1 MTVPLASGRQFSLEE
16 ASRLLPSVKLVTA
29 EAVREA
35 EELSRELRQ
44 HGEAHPK
51 HEVLT
56 EQLDSVVSRWAS
68 RLKELQVE
76 AKGLWL
82 VDFDNGDG
90 YYCWQY
96 PEEAITHYH
105 AYDEGFS
112 GRMKIVVGG
121 AEAAEPESRPDLRSL
136 FRAPARRYST
146 RVELE
151 RRSEE
156 WNEPARPS

>member
-1 MTVPLASGRQFSLEE
+1 MTEPTVACRQFSLEE
-16 ASRLLPSVKLVTA
+16 ARRLLPSVKLVTA

-35 EELSRELRQ
+35 EELSRELRLQ
-44 HGEAHPK
+44 GEAHPN
-51 HEVLT
+51 HEALT
-56 EQLDSVVSRWAS
+56 AQMDRVVSRWAS

-105 AYDEGFS
+105 GYDEGFS
-112 GRMKIVVGG
+112 GRMKIV
-121 AEAAEPESRPDLRSL
+121 
-136 FRAPARRYST
+136 
-146 RVELE
+146 
-151 RRSEE
+151 
-156 WNEPARPS
+156 

>member
-1 MTVPLASGRQFSLEE
+1 MNVPLASGRQFSLDE
-16 ASRLLPSVKLVTA
+16 ASRLLPSIKLVTA
-29 EAVREA
+29 EAVREK
-35 EELSRELRQ
+35 EELSREPRQ

-51 HEVLT
+51 HDVLT

-112 GRMKIVVGG
+112 GRMKIV
-121 AEAAEPESRPDLRSL
+121 
-136 FRAPARRYST
+136 
-146 RVELE
+146 
-151 RRSEE
+151 
-156 WNEPARPS
+156 

>member
-51 HEVLT
+51 HEALT

-68 RLKELQVE
+68 RLKDLQVE

-112 GRMKIVVGG
+112 GRMKIV
-121 AEAAEPESRPDLRSL
+121 
-136 FRAPARRYST
+136 
-146 RVELE
+146 
-151 RRSEE
+151 
-156 WNEPARPS
+156 

>member
-1 MTVPLASGRQFSLEE
+1 
-16 ASRLLPSVKLVTA
+16 
-29 EAVREA
+29 VREA
-35 EELSRELRQ
+35 EELSRELRV

-51 HEVLT
+51 HEALS

-105 AYDEGFS
+105 GYDEGFS
-112 GRMKIVVGG
+112 GRMKIV
-121 AEAAEPESRPDLRSL
+121 
-136 FRAPARRYST
+136 
-146 RVELE
+146 
-151 RRSEE
+151 
-156 WNEPARPS
+156 

>member
-1 MTVPLASGRQFSLEE
+1 MNVPLASGRQFSLEE

-29 EAVREA
+29 EAVRET

-51 HEVLT
+51 HDVLT

-82 VDFDNGDG
+82 VDFDNGAG
-90 YYCWQY
+90 YYCWRH
-96 PEEAITHYH
+96 PEAGLHYYH
-105 AYDEGFS
+105 TYEDGFS
-112 GRMKIVVGG
+112 GRI
-121 AEAAEPESRPDLRSL
+121 RIQ
-136 FRAPARRYST
+136 
-146 RVELE
+146 
-151 RRSEE
+151 
-156 WNEPARPS
+156 

>member
-1 MTVPLASGRQFSLEE
+1 MPEPLASGRQFSLEE

-35 EELSRELRQ
+35 QELSRELRQ
-44 HGEAHPK
+44 QGEAHPN
-51 HEVLT
+51 HEVLSA
-56 EQLDSVVSRWAS
+56 ELDQVVSRWAS

-105 AYDEGFS
+105 GYDEGFS
-112 GRMKIVVGG
+112 GR
-121 AEAAEPESRPDLRSL
+121 
-136 FRAPARRYST
+136 
-146 RVELE
+146 
-151 RRSEE
+151 
-156 WNEPARPS
+156 

>member
-1 MTVPLASGRQFSLEE
+1 MTAPSAPARQFSLEE

-35 EELSRELRQ
+35 EELSRELRI

-51 HEVLT
+51 HEVLS
-56 EQLDSVVSRWAS
+56 EQLDSVVSRWAH

-105 AYDEGFS
+105 GYDEGFS
-112 GRMKIVVGG
+112 GRMKIV
-121 AEAAEPESRPDLRSL
+121 
-136 FRAPARRYST
+136 
-146 RVELE
+146 
-151 RRSEE
+151 
-156 WNEPARPS
+156 

>member
-1 MTVPLASGRQFSLEE
+1 MNVPLASGRQFSLEE

-29 EAVREA
+29 EAVRET

-112 GRMKIVVGG
+112 GRMKICV
-121 AEAAEPESRPDLRSL
+121 ARSL
-136 FRAPARRYST
+136 RTAARLGGRCDRALTP
-146 RVELE
+146 
-151 RRSEE
+151 
-156 WNEPARPS
+156 RPRAVAAKSD

>member
-1 MTVPLASGRQFSLEE
+1 MPDSLASSRQFSLEE
-16 ASRLLPSVKLVTA
+16 ARRLLPSVKLVTA

-35 EELSRELRQ
+35 EELSRELRI
-44 HGEAHPK
+44 HGEAHPN
-51 HEVLT
+51 HEALT
-56 EQLDSVVSRWAS
+56 AQMDRVVSKWAS

-112 GRMKIVVGG
+112 GRMKIV
-121 AEAAEPESRPDLRSL
+121 
-136 FRAPARRYST
+136 
-146 RVELE
+146 
-151 RRSEE
+151 
-156 WNEPARPS
+156 

>member
-1 MTVPLASGRQFSLEE
+1 MTAPHASGRQFSLEE

-51 HEVLT
+51 HDALT

-82 VDFDNGDG
+82 VDFDNGGG
-90 YYCWQY
+90 YYCWRY
-96 PEEAITHYH
+96 PEPALQYYH
-105 AYDEGFS
+105 SYEDGFG
-112 GRMKIVVGG
+112 GRI
-121 AEAAEPESRPDLRSL
+121 RIH
-136 FRAPARRYST
+136 
-146 RVELE
+146 
-151 RRSEE
+151 
-156 WNEPARPS
+156 

>member
-1 MTVPLASGRQFSLEE
+1 MTVPLASGRQFSLDE

-51 HEVLT
+51 HDALT

-90 YYCWQY
+90 FYCWKY
-96 PEEAITHYH
+96 PEQSLSFFHTYE
-105 AYDEGFS
+105 DGFA
-112 GRMKIVVGG
+112 GRLPVV
-121 AEAAEPESRPDLRSL
+121 
-136 FRAPARRYST
+136 
-146 RVELE
+146 
-151 RRSEE
+151 
-156 WNEPARPS
+156 

>member
-1 MTVPLASGRQFSLEE
+1 MNVPLAWGRQFSLEE
-16 ASRLLPSVKLVTA
+16 ASRLLPSVKSVTA
-29 EAVREA
+29 EAVRETK
-35 EELSRELRQ
+35 
-44 HGEAHPK
+44 EAVTGSCGSTARP
-51 HEVLT
+51 T
-56 EQLDSVVSRWAS
+56 RSTTCSPSSSIVVSRWAS

-112 GRMKIVVGG
+112 GRMKIVLPP
-121 AEAAEPESRPDLRSL
+121 ACRPSAAN
-136 FRAPARRYST
+136 T
-146 RVELE
+146 
-151 RRSEE
+151 
-156 WNEPARPS
+156 ARPRAARGRA

>member
-1 MTVPLASGRQFSLEE
+1 MTVPSASGRQFSLEE

-29 EAVREA
+29 EAVRET

-51 HEVLT
+51 HDVLT

-90 YYCWQY
+90 YYCWKY
-96 PEEAITHYH
+96 PEETVGHYH
-105 AYDEGFS
+105 GYEDGFA
-112 GRMKIVVGG
+112 GRMSIQ
-121 AEAAEPESRPDLRSL
+121 
-136 FRAPARRYST
+136 
-146 RVELE
+146 
-151 RRSEE
+151 
-156 WNEPARPS
+156 